1 MTRKLKQS
9 EIRGVRKKM
18 LEEQKGL
25 CLICGEPILEG
36 EDVLDHCH
44 TSGYNRGVLHRT
56 CNVFLGKIENFH
68 KRWSKGKPLITML
81 QNTAQYIQ
89 EDYTDND
96 LHPTHKTDTD
106 KKIAALTRRLKK
118 AKRDS
123 TRARLKDE
131 IKALR
136 AKDSI

>member
-18 LEEQKGL
+18 LQAQEGL
-25 CLICGEPILEG
+25 CLICGERILQG

-44 TSGYNRGVLHRT
+44 ETGYNRGVLHRT

-68 KRWSKGKPLITML
+68 KRWSKGKPLIAML
-81 QNTAQYIQ
+81 LNTAQYIQ
-89 EDYTDND
+89 EDYTENE
-96 LHPTHKTDTD
+96 LHPTHKTPQD
-106 KKIAALTRRLKK
+106 KKIKALKARLRK

-123 TRARLKDE
+123 TKERLKE
-131 IKALR
+131 QIKAL
-136 AKDSI
+136 KEEE